1 MTKQYLKPIALAVS
15 VALALTACGKP
26 DATNNAP
33 SASSSASAAASSVV
47 PATTGTTAAV
57 ADGKS
62 IFDISELGAPDEAC
76 QDFNQFVNAKWVA
89 ANPIP
94 SDRTRWGA
102 FDQLAEDSLNTQ
114 HTIVENAAKG
124 ADQATAGSID
134 QKIGNLYKS
143 GMDEAAI
150 DKVGFDPIKPKLAE
164 IDGLKSSQDI
174 ADYLDKSFAGGD
186 MQVFAFGSGADF
198 KHAETQIGYT
208 FQSGLGLP
216 TKDYYTDPKHADLR
230 KAYLDYI
237 AKTLELTGVSAAD
250 AKTQADQVMAFET
263 RLAAASLAPVELRTP
278 QNQYHFV
285 SVKDADKVT
294 PHFSWENFFKAQ
306 GVTIDKGFSLS
317 QPKFFAEF
325 DKLLAKAPVSQWQA
339 YLRFHVIDDASNALS
354 KNFRDNKFDFYGK
367 TLAGQPEQKPRWKQV
382 LGSVNR
388 AMGMALGELYVKQE
402 FTPEAKQRAEEL
414 VTNVRNALKARIEN
428 LDWMSPETKAKA
440 IAKWDT
446 FLPKIGYPDK
456 WRSWDGLTVTPD
468 NYYANLEA
476 AAKFNYDYD
485 IAKIGK
491 PTDRKEWGMTP
502 QTVNA
507 YYNPTDNTI
516 NFPAAILQ
524 PPFFDAKADDAI
536 NYGGIGAVIG
546 HEASHGFDD
555 EGSQFDGAGN
565 NVNWWSKTDR
575 AKFDARTARLV
586 QQFNDYTPIKDK
598 PDAHVNGKL
607 TLGENIADLGGLN
620 VAYDALQVAL
630 KQHPEEA
637 GKKIDGYTEDQRF
650 FLNWARVW
658 RGSIREKQALLYLN
672 TDPHA
677 PASLRAMGAP
687 SNMPAFAS
695 AFQCKSG
702 DPMVRAADKQVKI
715 W

>member
-1 MTKQYLKPIALAVS
+1 MSKPYLKPLALAVS
-15 VALALTACGKP
+15 LALSLTACGKH
-26 DATNNAP
+26 DAEQAAP
-33 SASSSASAAASSVV
+33 AASSTA
-47 PATTGTTAAV
+47 PAAAGTAAT
-57 ADGKS
+57 AAAAPKS
-62 IFDISELGAPDEAC
+62 VFDVSELDKGIDAC
-76 QDFNQFVNAKWVA
+76 QDFNGFVNAKWVA

-102 FDQLAEDSLNTQ
+102 FDQLAENSLNTQ
-114 HTIVENAAKG
+114 HDIVEAAAKG
-124 ADQATAGSID
+124 AAQAPAGSVE
-134 QKIGNLYKS
+134 QKIGYLYQS
-143 GMDEAAI
+143 GMNEDAI
-150 DKVGFDPIKPKLAE
+150 EKAGFEPIKPKLDA
-164 IDGLKSSQDI
+164 IAGLKNGADV

-186 MQVFAFGSGADF
+186 LQVFSFGSGADF
-198 KHAETQIGYT
+198 KHADMQIAYVN
-208 FQSGLGLP
+208 QSGLGLP
-216 TKDYYTDPKHADLR
+216 TKDYYLDPKHAEER
-230 KAYLDYI
+230 KAYLAYI
-237 AKTLELTGVSAAD
+237 AKALQLTGVSEAD
-250 AKTQADQVMAFET
+250 AKKQADQVLAFET
-263 RLAAASLAPVELRTP
+263 ELAKASLAPVEERDP
-278 QNQYHFV
+278 ANQYHFV

-294 PHFSWENFFKAQ
+294 PHFSWEKFFAAQ
-306 GVTIDKGFSLS
+306 GVTVDKGFSLS

-325 DKLLAKAPVSQWQA
+325 DKLLASAPIDQWQA
-339 YLRFHVIDDASNALS
+339 YLRFHVIDDASNYLS
-354 KNFRDNKFDFYGK
+354 KGFQDNKFDFYSK
-367 TLAGQPEQKPRWKQV
+367 TLAGQPEQKPRWKRV
-382 LGSVNR
+382 LGAVNGS
-388 AMGMALGELYVKQE
+388 MGEALGKLYVDKM
-402 FTPEAKQRAEEL
+402 FKPEAKQRAQEL
-414 VTNVRNALKARIEN
+414 VDNVRNALKARIQN
-428 LDWMSPETKAKA
+428 LDWMSDETKAKA

-456 WRSWDGLTVTPD
+456 WRDWSGLTVGPD
-468 NYYANLEA
+468 SYYGNVMA

-524 PPFFDAKADDAI
+524 PPFFDASADDAI

-565 NVNWWSKTDR
+565 NVNWWTKEDR
-575 AKFDARTARLV
+575 AKFDARTDKLV

-620 VAYDALQVAL
+620 VAYDALQAAL

-637 GKKIDGYTEDQRF
+637 GKQIDGYTPDQRF

-658 RGSIREKQALLYLN
+658 RGSVREKQALLYLN

-677 PASLRAMGAP
+677 PASLRAIGAP
-687 SNMPAFAS
+687 SNMEAFAT
-695 AFQCKSG
+695 AFQCKPGSA
-702 DPMVRAADKQVKI
+702 MVRPADKQVKI

>member
-1 MTKQYLKPIALAVS
+1 MTKQYLKPLALAVS
-15 VALALTACGKP
+15 LALTVSACGKQ
-26 DATNNAP
+26 DATPADAP
-33 SASSSASAAASSVV
+33 APTASTAPAAAGS
-47 PATTGTTAAV
+47 TAAV
-57 ADGKS
+57 DSKS
-62 IFDISELGAPDEAC
+62 IFDVSELGAPAEAC
-76 QDFNQFVNAKWVA
+76 TDFDQFVNAKWVA

-94 SDRTRWGA
+94 NDRTRWGA
-102 FDQLAEDSLNTQ
+102 FDKLAEDSLNTQ

-124 ADQATAGSID
+124 ADQAAAGSIE

-150 DKVGFDPIKPKLAE
+150 DKAGFDPIKPKLAE
-164 IDGLKSSQDI
+164 IDQLKNGNDV
-174 ADYLDKSFAGGD
+174 AAFLDKSFAQGD
-186 MQVFAFGSGADF
+186 MLVFQFGAGADF

-208 FQSGLGLP
+208 FQDGLGLP

-250 AKTQADQVMAFET
+250 AKKQADEVMAFET
-263 RLAAASLAPVELRTP
+263 SLAAASLAPVELRTP
-278 QNQYHFV
+278 ENQYHFV
-285 SVKDADKVT
+285 SVAEADKIT

-325 DKLLAKAPVSQWQA
+325 DKLLASAPASQWQA
-339 YLRFHVIDDASNALS
+339 YLRFHTIDGAADALS
-354 KNFRDNKFDFYGK
+354 KPFRDNRFAFYGK
-367 TLAGQPEQKPRWKQV
+367 TLSGQPEQKPRWKQV
-382 LGSVNR
+382 LNAVNSS
-388 AMGMALGELYVKQE
+388 MGMALGELYVKQE

-414 VTNVRNALKARIEN
+414 VTNIRNALKARIQN
-428 LDWMSPETKAKA
+428 LDWMSDETKAKA

-456 WRSWDGLTVTPD
+456 FRSWDGLTIVPD

-476 AAKFNYDYD
+476 ASKFNYDYD

-565 NVNWWSKTDR
+565 NVNWWSKADR
-575 AKFDARTARLV
+575 AKFDARTAKLV

-630 KQHPEEA
+630 KQHPAEA
-637 GKKIDGYTEDQRF
+637 TQKIDGYTQDQRF

-658 RGSIREKQALLYLN
+658 RGNIREQQALLRLN

-677 PASLRAMGAP
+677 PAPLRAIGAP
-687 SNMPAFAS
+687 SNMPAFAA
-695 AFQCKSG
+695 AFQCKPG
-702 DPMVRAADKQVKI
+702 DAMVRPADKQVKI